1 MKPYI
6 HARISAR
13 RYGGEPED
21 YMHIHEWFDSTK
33 SVMADV
39 RHRALLHNAFGI
51 YLCQQVF
58 GATFVNSA
66 GKTISTRD
74 IGEQHVI
81 DDMGEIPS
89 MEKWF
94 GSMPIDDWMTGI
106 EGRKNKTN
114 IERKMTVVDLNTINA
129 PENLNRY
136 ID

>member
-6 HARISAR
+6 HAQISAR
-13 RYGGEPED
+13 RYGGIPED

-33 SVMADV
+33 SVIADV
-39 RHRALLHNAFGI
+39 RHRAILHSAFGI

-94 GSMPIDDWMTGI
+94 SEMPISDWMTGI
-106 EGRKNKTN
+106 EGRKNKKN
-114 IERKMTVVDLNTINA
+114 VERKIKVDYL
-129 PENLNRY
+129 
-136 ID
+136 D

>member
-1 MKPYI
+1 MKPFI
-6 HARISAR
+6 HAKISAR
-13 RYGGEPED
+13 RFGGEPQD
-21 YMHIHEWFDSTK
+21 YMQIHEWFDHTK

-51 YLCQQVF
+51 YLCEQVF
-58 GATFVNSA
+58 GSTFVNSA

-94 GSMPIDDWMTGI
+94 GSMPISDWMTGI
-106 EGRKNKTN
+106 EGRKNKP
-114 IERKMTVVDLNTINA
+114 IEER
-129 PENLNRY
+129 NLTTTY
-136 ID
+136 MD

>member
-58 GATFVNSA
+58 GPTFVNSV

-106 EGRKNKTN
+106 EGRKNKSN
-114 IERKMTVVDLNTINA
+114 QERNLTVEYMD
-129 PENLNRY
+129 
-136 ID
+136 

>member
-6 HARISAR
+6 HAQISAR
-13 RYGGEPED
+13 RYGGLPED
-21 YMHIHEWFDSTK
+21 YMAIHEWFDQTK
-33 SVMADV
+33 SVIADV
-39 RHRALLHNAFGI
+39 RHRAILHSAFGI
-51 YLCQQVF
+51 YLCQDVF
-58 GATFVNSA
+58 GPTFVNSA

-94 GSMPIDDWMTGI
+94 GTMKIEDWMTGI
-106 EGRKNKTN
+106 EGRKNKKR
-114 IERKMTVVDLNTINA
+114 EDRKITT
-129 PENLNRY
+129 EY